1 MPYLTQRLFLIT
13 KGTYKTILKRLRSK
27 FCVRIDVSS
36 GNAFS
41 LHKKE
46 SHFNLTMQFK
56 PIFQKKKI
64 VHLKEGYFHYMS
76 LGVFL

>member
-46 SHFNLTMQFK
+46 SRFN
-56 PIFQKKKI
+56 
-64 VHLKEGYFHYMS
+64 
-76 LGVFL
+76 

>member
-1 MPYLTQRLFLIT
+1 MPYLTQRLFLII

-46 SHFNLTMQFK
+46 SHLIKPCNSNQFFK
-56 PIFQKKKI
+56 KKKI

>member
-1 MPYLTQRLFLIT
+1 MPYLTQRLFLIII
-13 KGTYKTILKRLRSK
+13 KGTHKTILKRLRSK

-46 SHFNLTMQFK
+46 SHFN
-56 PIFQKKKI
+56 
-64 VHLKEGYFHYMS
+64 
-76 LGVFL
+76 